1 MNSFHWPNPETMRIR
16 HDSDGDDDDTPQR
29 LIVHAAQHSASN
41 HPRVKVARV
50 WHATIVTTFAIAVI
64 GGLAA
69 LQQWPAHLTLAALG
83 AATGL
88 WAVGA
93 LKR

>member
-1 MNSFHWPNPETMRIR
+1 MSRGR
-16 HDSDGDDDDTPQR
+16 HSDDDGDDTPRR
-29 LIVHAAQHSASN
+29 LIVHAPQQSAMNSASN

>member
-1 MNSFHWPNPETMRIR
+1 MRGGR
-16 HDSDGDDDDTPQR
+16 HDDDDDTPQR
-29 LIVHAAQHSASN
+29 LIVHAPPQGLNSASN

-50 WHATIVTTFAIAVI
+50 WHSTIVTTFAIAVV

-69 LQQWPAHLTLAALG
+69 LQSWPAELTLAALG

-88 WAVGA
+88 WAFGA

>member
-1 MNSFHWPNPETMRIR
+1 MRSR
-16 HDSDGDDDDTPQR
+16 HDDDDDDEHTPQR
-29 LIVHAAQHSASN
+29 LIVHAPRNVLNSASN

-50 WHATIVTTFAIAVI
+50 WHSTIVTTFAIAVI

-69 LQQWPAHLTLAALG
+69 LQHWPAQLTLAALG

-88 WAVGA
+88 WAFGA

>member
-1 MNSFHWPNPETMRIR
+1 MRSR
-16 HDSDGDDDDTPQR
+16 HDHDDEDTPQR
-29 LIVHAAQHSASN
+29 LIVHAPSAYSASN

-50 WHATIVTTFAIAVI
+50 WHSTIVTTFAITVI
-64 GGLAA
+64 GVLAA
-69 LQQWPAHLTLAALG
+69 LQHWPAQLTLAALG

-88 WAVGA
+88 WAFGA